1 MARAYWPGTD
11 PIGQRILWGGRKLTI
26 VGIAGDVRVKTL
38 EASPEP
44 TIYNSVYQVESGATR
59 SAVFVVR
66 TSREAGAL
74 STAVREVI
82 WSVDR
87 GLPVFDIRSM
97 HQVFEES
104 LAARRFTMTLLV
116 WFASVAMMLAVMG
129 LYSVHS
135 YTVAR
140 RMPEMGVRLAL
151 GAKPARVVRH
161 VLAGGLRLAGAGVLI
176 GPVAG
181 SAAATAMS
189 SLLFGVKPL
198 DPVAFVAAGTLLLA
212 VAAAASYL
220 PARRASQVD
229 PLAALRSE

>member
-1 MARAYWPGTD
+1 
-11 PIGQRILWGGRKLTI
+11 
-26 VGIAGDVRVKTL
+26 
-38 EASPEP
+38 
-44 TIYNSVYQVESGATR
+44 
-59 SAVFVVR
+59 
-66 TSREAGAL
+66 
-74 STAVREVI
+74 
-82 WSVDR
+82 
-87 GLPVFDIRSM
+87 VFDIRSM

-135 YTVAR
+135 YTVAQ